1 MKLFAA
7 GIIALAAAQKKNNYN
22 NNNNNNNGNNNNS
35 NNNSGYGTGYGDPHF
50 MVQTT
55 GQEPICFDY
64 SPAMEV
70 PMTLIN
76 DPVSSVVV
84 TTKTSSRTQTGGTFM
99 TEIRIMS
106 PSGAI
111 VTLTNEAI
119 TAEGGELDENEKLG
133 RYQIA
138 DVICKKI
145 QSEEKLQY
153 HCEIENGPQFNIRSH
168 HNHKTL
174 AFAVTD
180 TTGLSDKTRGV
191 IGRFV
196 KPDGYAIIP
205 DQKEGAVIV
214 SEGQQYHALK
224 HKFHH
229 QEDCWTMKKSTVEH
243 LFSS

>member
-1 MKLFAA
+1 MKLFAS
-7 GIIALAAAQKKNNYN
+7 ALLAVAAAQRKNNNYSNTN
-22 NNNNNNNGNNNNS
+22 N

-50 MVQTT
+50 MVQTN
-55 GQEPICFDY
+55 GQDPICFDY

-70 PMTLIN
+70 PMTLVN

-84 TTKTSSRTQTGGTFM
+84 TTKTESRNKTGGTFM

-111 VTLTNEAI
+111 VTLTNESI
-119 TAEGGELDENEKLG
+119 TATGGEFIENEKLG
-133 RYQIA
+133 LYQIA
-138 DVICKKI
+138 DVTCKKVVTD
-145 QSEEKLQY
+145 EKLQY
-153 HCEIENGPQFNIRSH
+153 HCEIQNGPEFNIRSH

-180 TTGLSDKTRGV
+180 TTGLSEKTRGI

-205 DQKEGAVIV
+205 DGQGEAVIV
-214 SEGQQYHALK
+214 SEGEQYHALK

-229 QEDCWTMKKSTVEH
+229 QEDCWTMKKSVIEKI
-243 LFSS
+243 FSS